1 MIHWPVG
8 TEKQTRLTAQLALGV
23 CVLAITYLA
32 LAPLDQVPV
41 TSNDKLNHILAFG
54 VLAWLAETS
63 YPGRS
68 LAPYRWAALLG
79 YGLLI
84 EVVQGF
90 LPFRDFSL
98 ADLAADAAGIL
109 LYTLIASVRRRRAAR
124 ESSA

>member
-1 MIHWPVG
+1 M
-8 TEKQTRLTAQLALGV
+8 RLAAQLALGV

-32 LAPLDQVPV
+32 LAPQDQIPV

-63 YPGRS
+63 YPGSS

-90 LPFRDFSL
+90 LPSKANDSSPNSRDC
-98 ADLAADAAGIL
+98 
-109 LYTLIASVRRRRAAR
+109 ASPPNGFACA
-124 ESSA
+124 